1 MKLMA
6 WTLTAI
12 FLVVFFH
19 EQAEAGRI
27 GYQITREGR
36 SVPTWKAYYLYPG
49 EYHIRMLV
57 GEDNL
62 GCGLRVGT
70 KSSNTDLLKLSGP
83 LSVRNITNPLS
94 FFNGLVESIF
104 TPLDTRNWK
113 FRFYCDASGKITVAE
128 PPSLAVPVMM
138 TLTYGP
144 FLKQTLPALVTQ
156 KVAVQSFSASPARRT
171 YSVGQQ
177 VAMNVNFSRK
187 KLDREDSPNV
197 RWRIPQGK
205 LCVPSEGSR
214 NPISFGPITKWQQ
227 SLRFGEEGPLYF
239 DHKSLDSVILC
250 ESGQTVVEV
259 SLEEHPMTDPTIKR
273 LVFNV
278 GKRKA
283 PTRRTNQI
291 RSRGIESLPPL
302 VIPDPEPPALP
313 NFELQNEKP

>member
-12 FLVVFFH
+12 FLVVLFH
-19 EQAEAGRI
+19 EQAGAGNI
-27 GYQITREGR
+27 GYQISREGA
-36 SVPTWKAYYLYPG
+36 SVQQGKTLYLYSG
-49 EYHIRMLV
+49 EYNIRTLV

-70 KSSNTDLLKLSGP
+70 KSSNTALIKLSGP
-83 LSVRNITNPLS
+83 LPVRNIT
-94 FFNGLVESIF
+94 
-104 TPLDTRNWK
+104 TPLTFFSGLKDSIVAPLDPRNWN
-113 FRFYCDASGKITVAE
+113 FRFYCDARGKITVAE

-197 RWRIPQGK
+197 RWRIPQGS

-214 NPISFGPITKWQQ
+214 NPISFGPITKWHP

-239 DHKSLDSVILC
+239 DNKSITSVILC

-259 SLEEHPMTDPTIKR
+259 SFEEHPMTDPTIKR

-278 GKRKA
+278 GKRLA
-283 PTRRTNQI
+283 PARRTRQI
-291 RSRGIESLPPL
+291 RSRGIENLPPL

-313 NFELQNEKP
+313 YFELQNEKP